1 MEFGIVIWNFKLNLK
16 LECDFEIWNLE
27 FNAEFEFNNSRA
39 LVDVFQIR
47 DDVEPE
53 QRLNIEKIDTAAGSG
68 VVLPKALPFMFGQ
81 TEVVK
86 KAYSTVSKGTF
97 NQVQFRI
104 EAEQNKI
111 QLRGVKSSAIVMGLD
126 AEKA

>member
-1 MEFGIVIWNFKLNLK
+1 
-16 LECDFEIWNLE
+16 
-27 FNAEFEFNNSRA
+27 
-39 LVDVFQIR
+39 
-47 DDVEPE
+47 
-53 QRLNIEKIDTAAGSG
+53 
-68 VVLPKALPFMFGQ
+68 MFGQ

-97 NQVQFRI
+97 NQVQFRV